1 MVTSK
6 KTVASKTET
15 PAKTAASKT
24 TTASAKSSATK
35 TAAPKPATKAAA
47 KAPAVKQEAVKQEAV
62 STPVAAVEPQAA
74 KPVEVSVAAAVTVT
88 ISPEQRTNYVQMAA
102 YYIAERRGFAPGN
115 PDEDW
120 LAAEAEVDRLIASG
134 HFSQ

>member
-6 KTVASKTET
+6 KTVASKTEA

-35 TAAPKPATKAAA
+35 TAAPKPAAKAAA
-47 KAPAVKQEAVKQEAV
+47 KAPAAKPEAVKQEAV
-62 STPVAAVEPQAA
+62 SAAPVAAAAEPVVQG
-74 KPVEVSVAAAVTVT
+74 SAAVAVAVT

-115 PDEDW
+115 PEEDW

-134 HFSQ
+134 KLSP